1 MSGSPLDLT
10 VIISNCNTRALLR
23 NCLESVYRYTSGI
36 TFEVICVDDASSD
49 GSADMV
55 ADEFPDVTLVRNP
68 VNKSY
73 ARNCN
78 LGIRMSRA
86 RYVCLLD
93 SDTML
98 IRNTLAALVRFMDD
112 HPQAAVCGPKLL
124 NPDGSVQH
132 HIRSFAGL
140 STFLLQTLNWHK
152 LFPGSRLMDRY
163 YNTNFDYSKARQVES
178 IGTSVYMIRRSTWE
192 QAGMLDEGFRLAVV
206 DLSYN
211 YMLNQKGYKVYFTPC
226 SEAIHFG
233 GQSINQNIPASLLD
247 QRRALIDF
255 SSRYN
260 YFGKGRLSKAVVRFG
275 IGIRYYSKILGY
287 HLTSDKRVIKGP
299 GAPTKEV
306 AALAALIGSPGN
318 GAASDPALEFEPE
331 MPPSTAGAP
340 FAESRVE
347 RG

>member
-36 TFEVICVDDASSD
+36 TFEVIGVDDASSD

-55 ADEFPDVTLVRNP
+55 ADEFPDVILVRNS

-78 LGIRMSRA
+78 RGIRMSQA

-98 IRNTLAALVRFMDD
+98 IRNTLAALVQFMDD
-112 HPQAAVCGPKLL
+112 LPEAAVCGPKLL

-140 STFLLQTLNWHK
+140 GTFLLQTLNWHK

-163 YNTNFDYSKARQVES
+163 YNTHFDYTKAQQVQS

-192 QAGMLDEGFRLAVV
+192 RAGLLDEGFRLAVV

-211 YMLNQKGYKVYFTPC
+211 YMLNQKGCKVYYTPC

-260 YFGKGRLSKAVVRFG
+260 YFGKSRVTKAIVRFG
-275 IGIRYYSKILGY
+275 IEVRYYTKILGY

-299 GAPTKEV
+299 GAPPKEV
-306 AALAALIGSPGN
+306 AALAALISNPEN
-318 GAASDPALEFEPE
+318 GAAKDPAFEFEPGL
-331 MPPSTAGAP
+331 PANTAGAS
-340 FAESRVE
+340 FAESPVE

>member
-1 MSGSPLDLT
+1 MPGSLLDLT

-55 ADEFPDVTLVRNP
+55 ADEFPDVMLVRNP

-78 LGIRMSRA
+78 RGIRMSRA
-86 RYVCLLD
+86 PYVCLLD

-98 IRNTLAALVRFMDD
+98 IRNTLAALVQFMDK
-112 HPQAAVCGPKLL
+112 HPEAAVCGPKLL

-140 STFLLQTLNWHK
+140 STFGH
-152 LFPGSRLMDRY
+152 LMDRY
-163 YNTNFDYSKARQVES
+163 YNTDFDYTKAQQVQS

-192 QAGMLDEGFRLAVV
+192 RAGMLDECFRLAVV

-211 YMLNQKGYKVYFTPC
+211 YMLNQKGYKVFFTPC
-226 SEAIHFG
+226 TEAIHFG

-260 YFGKGRLSKAVVRFG
+260 YFGKGRLMKAIVHFG
-275 IGIRYYSKILGY
+275 IEVRYYSKILGY

-306 AALAALIGSPGN
+306 AALAALISNPAN
-318 GAASDPALEFEPE
+318 GAATDPAFEFEADL
-331 MPPSTAGAP
+331 PPSTAGAS